1 MARDDEFEDEDRPRR
16 RRPRDDDDDNR
27 PARAHRRADDEA
39 EPDDRPDRSRR
50 RAAHEDE
57 DDRPRRRGKKKNP
70 GLLIGILVGVF
81 VVCCGGGGLGGYWLF
96 TRTKEVDNKAVEG
109 AQETADSDNSRRN
122 MTQIG
127 LALHNYN
134 DNNAALP
141 NNSYDDQFKAG
152 AKPTF
157 KPLLSW
163 RVHLLPYL
171 NEDGLYRQF
180 KLDEPWDSANNRP
193 LLAEMPAVYGTP
205 DARKKAGEGKTFYRG
220 FSHQGA
226 LFEKPRGPGQPVP
239 RLRLPASFPDG
250 LSNTLAVVEAGEAG
264 EWTKPGGPDW
274 SPGRPRPA
282 PRRGHPE
289 PAHCQ
294 TPHEGG

>member
-1 MARDDEFEDEDRPRR
+1 
-16 RRPRDDDDDNR
+16 
-27 PARAHRRADDEA
+27 
-39 EPDDRPDRSRR
+39 
-50 RAAHEDE
+50 
-57 DDRPRRRGKKKNP
+57 
-70 GLLIGILVGVF
+70 
-81 VVCCGGGGLGGYWLF
+81 
-96 TRTKEVDNKAVEG
+96 
-109 AQETADSDNSRRN
+109 
-122 MTQIG
+122 
-127 LALHNYN
+127 NYN

-193 LLAEMPAVYGTP
+193 LLAQMPAVYGTP

-226 LFEKPRGPGQPVP
+226 LFEKPRGTGQPVP

-250 LSNTLAVVEAGEAG
+250 LSNTLAVVEAGEAV
-264 EWTKPGGPDW
+264 EWTKPEDLDW

-282 PRRGHPE
+282 LGGISPNLPYCNVLMMDGSVHQLRKDVPD
-289 PAHCQ
+289 Q
-294 TPHEGG
+294 TLQWLITRNDG